1 MSEMSNQNSEN
12 NSVNRAGPLG
22 EGSSP
27 GRCSLVRQ
35 RGPGRHP
42 STVRT
47 KWSKNVNKIVME
59 CFFKSKPF
67 DDDGKPIRGYRQQ
80 MMQEWKE
87 HGVFE
92 ITEQRLCDQ
101 ARAIRKNGWLSDLE
115 LENIRRMIETESEI
129 VNESIEDV
137 EENQTQRDISKNK

>member
-12 NSVNRAGPLG
+12 NGVNRAGPVG
-22 EGSSP
+22 KGSSP

-35 RGPGRHP
+35 QGPGRHP
-42 STVRT
+42 TTVRT

-59 CFFKSKPF
+59 CFFRSKPF

-87 HGVFE
+87 HKSLKSPSNDCF
-92 ITEQRLCDQ
+92 TEQVRLGKT
-101 ARAIRKNGWLSDLE
+101 AGSLIWSLKIFGG
-115 LENIRRMIETESEI
+115 
-129 VNESIEDV
+129 
-137 EENQTQRDISKNK
+137 